1 MNESDKI
8 LATWEEQNKEI
19 KQDIAEMK
27 KSIGN
32 KKIDLG
38 SLLW

>member
-1 MNESDKI
+1 MSESDKI
-8 LATWEEQNKEI
+8 LATWKEQNEEI

-27 KSIGN
+27 KGTGN